1 MPNPTEV
8 HLLHFA
14 GKKAA
19 DEADAMKRI
28 ACVAARAG
36 VLEPRAADR
45 IGRRVLRQV
54 LSSEPLTARH
64 AMALAVEVA
73 RKVHHTVSAL
83 SAQLYAQLLT
93 FIHFKARSVNSVVQ
107 SKGI

>member
-1 MPNPTEV
+1 
-8 HLLHFA
+8 
-14 GKKAA
+14 
-19 DEADAMKRI
+19 MKRI
-28 ACVAARAG
+28 SCVAARAG

-73 RKVHHTVSAL
+73 RKVHHLLSAL
-83 SAQLYAQLLT
+83 SFPLSCQTNPTLGLRSQVYRPVTGYLIGPKLT
-93 FIHFKARSVNSVVQ
+93 
-107 SKGI
+107 